1 MTLAHDAPN
10 IRAATN
16 RTHAPPASRRVAR
29 AALYLLVVG
38 GALIYLLPFL
48 WTLSASL
55 RSSSD
60 IAAKPI
66 EWFPRSVEWENFT
79 APWDAFPFGT
89 FYRNTVVV
97 TALSILG
104 TLFTASLAAFAFAR
118 MRFRGRGVL
127 FVLVLSTMML
137 PNQVTLIPLYLLWS
151 KLGLLNT
158 LAPLIIPSWLGG
170 DYWHAFSI
178 FLLRQYM
185 LTIPPEIDDAARMD
199 GAGWWQIYARVILP
213 MSAPALGAVAVYNF
227 TAHWNEFLKPLIYLN
242 TPGSFTLPLGLNL
255 LNGRY
260 QSEIGQIMA
269 QTMLSIIPVIVV
281 FFLAQRNY
289 IQGQVVSG
297 VKG

>member
-1 MTLAHDAPN
+1 MTVARDARS
-10 IRAATN
+10 IATGERAN
-16 RTHAPPASRRVAR
+16 RDANAARRLSRVAI
-29 AALYLLVVG
+29 YTLVIG
-38 GALIYLLPFL
+38 GALIYLMPFI
-48 WTLSASL
+48 WTLSASV
-55 RSSSD
+55 RSSAD
-60 IAAKPI
+60 IAERPI
-66 EWFPRSVEWENFT
+66 EWIPRAWEWSNYT

-89 FYRNTVVV
+89 FYRNTAVV
-97 TALSILG
+97 TLSSIAG
-104 TLFTASLAAFAFAR
+104 TLLTASLAAFAFAR

-158 LAPLIIPSWLGG
+158 LAPLIIPSFLGG

-199 GAGWWQIYARVILP
+199 GANWFQLYSRVILP

-227 TAHWNEFLKPLIYLN
+227 TAHWNEFLRPLVYLN

-269 QTMLSIIPVIVV
+269 QTTLSIIPVLVV